1 MCLISRKQS
10 WILVETYEYDSLL
23 IVDRQETMFNSPR
36 LARSTIDPLASK
48 RLLNEKSQ
56 TIEQLKQLIDELK
69 GQHQK
74 REGEFIRQIGLLYH
88 DLQQNRK
95 KTAHL
100 VLKYQQQQKKVRTC
114 ESPLVISSCL
124 LSGDCSSMKT
134 SKPLKIVQHKQM
146 QWLATI
152 LLSIR
157 SITPW
162 AETIISTISLLR
174 RRNITRAVP
183 VLTIQPR
190 VCRVASIPME
200 HRHLNVSYMPHRP
213 CTLLKPISNT
223 RLNCRKI
230 SFDNVCVYAAF
241 SCMTTINPVNI
252 STIISI
258 VKQVTS
264 NSRAV
269 PRPADI
275 VRCRGRR
282 NRKHHHS
289 KRPKWDSV
297 ISIIHWENANTS
309 SNLLPRNRTFSSRTR
324 FIRPAR
330 RRRSS
335 FHPSSWLWPL
345 LDAICFLSSTC
356 IRKIFL

>member
-1 MCLISRKQS
+1 
-10 WILVETYEYDSLL
+10 
-23 IVDRQETMFNSPR
+23 MFNSPR

-48 RLLNEKSQ
+48 RLLNEKCQ
-56 TIEQLKQLIDELK
+56 TIEQLKQFIDELK

-100 VLKYQQQQKKVRTC
+100 ILKYQQQQKKVRTC
-114 ESPLVISSCL
+114 ESPLLVSSCL

-134 SKPLKIVQHKQM
+134 SKPLKIVQHKQT
-146 QWLATI
+146 TI

-157 SITPW
+157 NITPW
-162 AETIISTISLLR
+162 EETITSTTSLRR
-174 RRNITRAVP
+174 RRNITKAVP

-190 VCRVASIPME
+190 VCRAASIPME
-200 HRHLNVSYMPHRP
+200 HRRLNVSYMPHRP
-213 CTLLKPISNT
+213 CTPLKPISNT
-223 RLNCRKI
+223 RLNSRKI

-241 SCMTTINPVNI
+241 SCMTTIKPVNI

-269 PRPADI
+269 PRPVDI
-275 VRCRGRR
+275 VHCRGRR
-282 NRKHHHS
+282 SRKHHHP
-289 KRPKWDSV
+289 KRPK
-297 ISIIHWENANTS
+297 
-309 SNLLPRNRTFSSRTR
+309 
-324 FIRPAR
+324 
-330 RRRSS
+330 
-335 FHPSSWLWPL
+335 
-345 LDAICFLSSTC
+345 
-356 IRKIFL
+356 